1 MRKFYAG
8 ESSRATTKAPAARRV
23 GHEVELHSG
32 SARNFT
38 EMLRAAELIP
48 ETYPSGYHAG
58 SLLHPASCRCA
69 ASDYYPIHAQ
79 HDSSSRGGEYVLGGT
94 CGVLYGSN
102 AYYQAINLIC
112 DRAKAAGMGVA
123 YEVGSHVHPSNEGVD
138 RLSHNRLFANYLAIE
153 DDLLRLAVGEM
164 DRFRANGHVAGR
176 LRLDVRNPLTATH
189 RVQPYGSTIIVG
201 RGGKS
206 TYEFRI
212 WNASLEPQTLATNAG
227 VCVAMVEAAIAG
239 TVAEPGDSLVS
250 VLSPWLTDEVIADAE
265 RRIAEDKPIPPSQAQ
280 AEAERIAAAEARR
293 RDQEARYQRR
303 RDEDRLREQRLL
315 EDMRARQE
323 RLMMQQEIQWV
334 EPQPSQTYR
343 WTPRYA
349 DSDRF

>member
-1 MRKFYAG
+1 VRKFYAG
-8 ESSRATTKAPAARRV
+8 EGSRATTKAPAARRV

-32 SARNFT
+32 NALAFT
-38 EMLRAAELIP
+38 NALREAELIP
-48 ETYPSGYHAG
+48 EPHPHRGTG

-79 HDSSSRGGEYVLGGT
+79 YDSSSRGGEYVLGGT

-123 YEVGSHVHPSNEGVD
+123 YEVGSHVHTSNEGVD
-138 RLSHNRLFANYLAIE
+138 RLSHNRLFANYLTIE

-176 LRLDVRNPLTATH
+176 LRLDVRNPLAATH

-239 TVAEPGDSLVS
+239 VVAEPGDGLVS

-265 RRIAEDKPIPPSQAQ
+265 RRIAEDKPIPPSSAQ
-280 AEAERIAAAEARR
+280 IEAERAASVEARR
-293 RDQEARYQRR
+293 RRQQAAYEAERR
-303 RDEDRLREQRLL
+303 RQAERRRLANLADEGVLVWGRHETP
-315 EDMRARQE
+315 
-323 RLMMQQEIQWV
+323 V
-334 EPQPSQTYR
+334 ETYR
-343 WTPRYA
+343 WTPSYA